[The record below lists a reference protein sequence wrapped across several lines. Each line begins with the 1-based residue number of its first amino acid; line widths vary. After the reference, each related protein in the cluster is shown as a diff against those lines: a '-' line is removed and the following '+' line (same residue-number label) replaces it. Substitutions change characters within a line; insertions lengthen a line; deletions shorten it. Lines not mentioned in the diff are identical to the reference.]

1 MAKKSRLGKGVGALF
16 PTLPTFE
23 ENAGDVS
30 FNEGQKHGFE
40 GRDASDS
47 PKRLHGKD
55 TSYSNGQNVSRETS
69 DFCTGCD
76 ADKEADETCTFSSFF
91 SPAFTAGALRL
102 GILIAETFCGFD
114 KPEGFRVSA
123 EDS

>member
-40 GRDASDS
+40 GRDVSDS
-47 PKRLHGKD
+47 LKRLHGSD
-55 TSYSNGQNVSRETS
+55 TSYSNGQNVSRETFHG
-69 DFCTGCD
+69 DD
-76 ADKEADETCTFSSFF
+76 ASAEADSNDVLSRIRVGKRRMPSLAESIHPSNFF
-91 SPAFTAGALRL
+91 FEASGVRN
-102 GILIAETFCGFD
+102 
-114 KPEGFRVSA
+114 S
-123 EDS
+123 